1 MRVRAHKT
9 LSDYCKIVSSYEKKY
24 KKPKKTWHKKI
35 IKKNLKKY
43 KKFVDTQILLVYY
56 IKAVRDGQFK
66 CTLKIEQTVRS
77 ENKVLNNTKHTSHRK
92 MTVNFFE
99 N

>member
-1 MRVRAHKT
+1 MH
-9 LSDYCKIVSSYEKKY
+9 
-24 KKPKKTWHKKI
+24 
-35 IKKNLKKY
+35 
-43 KKFVDTQILLVYY
+43 YY